1 MKQRLRISVQ
11 LLLSVFLAC
20 LCSYYAAAVT
30 ESSNT
35 VGEPEDIYQEPTYS
49 DSSVESQTEPLQPE
63 PLPDSSTAGDDDYSQ
78 PDSSG
83 QTSSY
88 NDYNDYN
95 DYDDYYDDSYQNNF
109 SFVEP
114 SPDGY
119 STSSDDGYADYN
131 NDGSVSSAP
140 NELYDVSKSVDT
152 NELDA
157 SDWEMALDFSGS
169 MDGTNDFNFIKN
181 NKSADDETT
190 FQWMLYLGVAMIVG
204 AVIGVICVVFT
215 CINKRRKMLAAASG
229 GRRGRLQGKAPS
241 KTIYQPKK
249 NKLQKYDTAE
259 IDIDLGADR
268 KDR

>member
-1 MKQRLRISVQ
+1 MIFMKTPHTLTAVSNRRQSRRSRSHCRIPA
-11 LLLSVFLAC
+11 LLKTTTILNRIPAAKLPHTTIIMTTTITMTTMTIHIRTIFL
-20 LCSYYAAAVT
+20 LW
-30 ESSNT
+30 NRRQT
-35 VGEPEDIYQEPTYS
+35 VI
-49 DSSVESQTEPLQPE
+49 PLHR
-63 PLPDSSTAGDDDYSQ
+63 
-78 PDSSG
+78 
-83 QTSSY
+83 
-88 NDYNDYN
+88 
-95 DYDDYYDDSYQNNF
+95 
-109 SFVEP
+109 
-114 SPDGY
+114 
-119 STSSDDGYADYN
+119 YADYN